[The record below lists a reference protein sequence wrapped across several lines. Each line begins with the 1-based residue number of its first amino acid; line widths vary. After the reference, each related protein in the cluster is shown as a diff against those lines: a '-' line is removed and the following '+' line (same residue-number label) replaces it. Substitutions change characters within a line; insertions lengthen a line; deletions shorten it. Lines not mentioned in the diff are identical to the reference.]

1 MKNARELAQNIKL
14 KNQICKEPFTR
25 VLELCNIQIS
35 QAEKLSKTEC
45 YFQVPE
51 FMFGYPLYDIS
62 ECIRFLIQKLKL
74 NDYHVQY
81 FHPKLLFISW
91 HMDDYAIAT
100 QEKNQENMLLDMLN
114 ALTCEA
120 RKNNTPLRTHS
131 QPTQALEHIPLA
143 TPTPSRPSQIE
154 HHITQPHPVPNPHR
168 STSHIKVLTNDDRK
182 ENVAGAG
189 KRGRKPTK
197 SVNELKSQGK
207 LTLDLSKI

>member
-14 KNQICKEPFTR
+14 KNQICKEPFMR
-25 VLELCNIQIS
+25 ILELCNIQIS

-51 FMFGYPLYDIS
+51 FMFGFPLYDIN
-62 ECIRFLIQKLKL
+62 ECIRFLVQKLKL
-74 NDYHVQY
+74 NDYYVQY

-91 HMDDYAIAT
+91 RIDDSTLAT
-100 QEKNQENMLLDMLN
+100 EEKNQENMILDMLN

-120 RKNNTPLRTHS
+120 RKNYTPLRTYPH
-131 QPTQALEHIPLA
+131 TQALEHIPLS
-143 TPTPSRPSQIE
+143 TRTLSRPPQIE
-154 HHITQPHPVPNPHR
+154 HVVQPSSEPIGVAP
-168 STSHIKVLTNDDRK
+168 TSNVKVLSCEDGKDNDVSGPRK
-182 ENVAGAG
+182 
-189 KRGRKPTK
+189 KGRKPTK

>member
-35 QAEKLSKTEC
+35 HAEKLSKTEC

-51 FMFGYPLYDIS
+51 FMFGYPLYDIG
-62 ECIRFLIQKLKL
+62 ECIRFLIHKLTY
-74 NDYHVQY
+74 NDYQVQY

-91 HMDDYAIAT
+91 RIDDHALAIE
-100 QEKNQENMLLDMLN
+100 EKNQENMLVNMLN

-120 RKNNTPLRTHS
+120 QKNYTPSRTHAHP
-131 QPTQALEHIPLA
+131 QVLEHIPLS
-143 TPTPSRPSQIE
+143 TQTKHSVPSPSVSTSVPTPPKKD
-154 HHITQPHPVPNPHR
+154 
-168 STSHIKVLTNDDRK
+168 IKVLSCDDNKGSLTEPR
-182 ENVAGAG
+182 
-189 KRGRKPTK
+189 KRGHKSTK
-197 SVNELKSQGK
+197 SVNELKAQGK

>member
-25 VLELCNIQIS
+25 VLDLCNIQIS

-62 ECIRFLIQKLKL
+62 ECIRFIIQKLKS

-91 HMDDYAIAT
+91 RMDDYTLVT
-100 QEKNQENMLLDMLN
+100 QEKNQENILLDMLN

-120 RKNNTPLRTHS
+120 RKNHSPLTSHPR
-131 QPTQALEHIPLA
+131 TQALEHIPL
-143 TPTPSRPSQIE
+143 TVQPPTRPPQIE
-154 HHITQPHPVPNPHR
+154 HITPHHSIPTANSP
-168 STSHIKVLTNDDRK
+168 TSHVKVLTCEDGK
-182 ENVAGAG
+182 ENTAGTR

-197 SVNELKSQGK
+197 SVNDLKSQGK